1 MLTGG
6 AAYVQ
11 PPPALR
17 ALFPFRVIFGKITG
31 ISHINVIFTPFYDRS
46 PALGGEF
53 MGALRRVRKHSSGHL
68 EALRCGNDQ
77 HAQTKYVSNHTDTVM
92 AAASDVQPW

>member
-1 MLTGG
+1 MSFLRPFTTE
-6 AAYVQ
+6 
-11 PPPALR
+11 ALH
-17 ALFPFRVIFGKITG
+17 F
-31 ISHINVIFTPFYDRS
+31 
-46 PALGGEF
+46 GGEF